1 MKRLL
6 LLLAFGVASLCSVMA
21 EQVSPAEALRVASQL
36 FGDTTRGATLSVA
49 WDSRQLSSTRVED
62 VPTFYVITPDEGA
75 GFVIVPADNALRPIL
90 GYSMTYSAP
99 AAGPLP
105 RNFEQW
111 LYEVD
116 ATVRYVRENGV
127 EANEAVAHLWSTSY
141 KPVAATMLNTARWS
155 QIAPYNDLCPLDGDA
170 HSLTGCTQTA
180 MAVIMYHYR
189 WPERAKGVT
198 SAYTTRNGL
207 YVPSRDLNHAYDWN
221 SMLET
226 YTEGKYNDKQAEAV
240 AVLMA
245 DLGHAF
251 KAEYTAVDTGALPD
265 MTALYENFGY
275 SPASNMVMRNNYP
288 SESWSAMLRRE
299 IEASRPIF
307 YAGYTAEGSGHAFVL
322 DGVDDNDYFHV
333 NWGWGGYYDGF
344 FVLNSLML
352 DDYLFDTQHWAV
364 FGMRPMRDGEMDN
377 WLSLSSGG
385 LKVSTT
391 EFKRDV
397 PFEVMSISVSNYTS
411 FNFSGYI
418 RVGVCDKSGEVKS
431 WATDAQYISVQ
442 AYYGSS
448 TNRMKAQIT
457 EDIAEG
463 DRLVVFFRSDS
474 SQRWFKMEPYIDN
487 ACAEIVLKYASI
499 GNTTSMSFDKNTG
512 ILLVNYDSDVRSAL
526 YLADEYIETGVTI
539 SKGSM
544 KVYTELLQ
552 RDATY
557 TIYLERKGVE
567 SKSIAFTLKEL

>member
-6 LLLAFGVASLCSVMA
+6 LLFAFGVASLCSVMA
-21 EQVSPAEALRVASQL
+21 EQVSPAEALQVASQL

-49 WDSRQLSSTRVED
+49 WDSRELSSTRTD
-62 VPTFYVITPDEGA
+62 DTPTFYVITPEVGV
-75 GFVIVPADNALRPIL
+75 GFVIVPAEDALRPIL
-90 GYSMTYSAP
+90 GYSTTYSAP
-99 AAGPLP
+99 AAELLP

-111 LYEVD
+111 LREVD
-116 ATVRYVRENGV
+116 ATVRYVRENGI

-198 SAYTTRNGL
+198 SAYTTMKGL
-207 YVPSRDLNHAYDWN
+207 YVPSRDLNHAYDWD

-265 MTALYENFGY
+265 MVALYEKFGY
-275 SPASNMVMRNNYP
+275 SPASNMVMRNNYQ
-288 SESWSAMLRRE
+288 SEAWSAMLRRE
-299 IEASRPIF
+299 IESSRPIF

-344 FVLNSLML
+344 FVLNSLTL
-352 DDYLFDTQHWAV
+352 NEYLFDTQHWAV
-364 FGMRPMRDGEMDN
+364 FGMHPMRDGEVDN
-377 WLSLSSGG
+377 WLSLTSGG
-385 LKVSTT
+385 LRVSTT

-397 PFEVMSISVSNYTS
+397 PFDVMPITVANYTTL
-411 FNFSGYI
+411 NFSGKI
-418 RVGVCDKSGEVKS
+418 RVGVCSASGELKS
-431 WATDAQYISVQ
+431 WATDAQSIEVPTR
-442 AYYGSS
+442 YGSS
-448 TNRMKAQIT
+448 SNAMRAQIS

-463 DRLVVFFRSDS
+463 DRLAVFYRSNS
-474 SQRWFKMEPYIDN
+474 SERWFKMEPYIDN

-499 GNTTSMSFDKNTG
+499 GNNTSMSFNKSTG
-512 ILLVNYDSDVRSAL
+512 VLLVNYDSDVRSAL
-526 YLADEYIETGVTI
+526 YLSGEYVETGVTI
-539 SKGSM
+539 NKGLM
-544 KVYTELLQ
+544 KVNTKLLH

-557 TIYLERKGVE
+557 TIYLERRGVE
-567 SKSIAFTLKEL
+567 SKSIAFTLKQL